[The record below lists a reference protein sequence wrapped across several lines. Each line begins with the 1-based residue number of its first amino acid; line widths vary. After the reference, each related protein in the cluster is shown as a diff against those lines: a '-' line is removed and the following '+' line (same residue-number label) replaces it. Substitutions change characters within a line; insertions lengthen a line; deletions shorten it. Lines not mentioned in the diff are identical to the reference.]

1 MSLRRLDLVQSMKLL
16 LVKNEIEAV
25 YEFQWRIQRD
35 LRARGKI
42 KEFYLDYERHFF
54 HIIAIFSCMH
64 EHMFSSLTYKPNGR
78 KMKA

>member
-1 MSLRRLDLVQSMKLL
+1 M
-16 LVKNEIEAV
+16 KNEIEAV
-25 YEFQWRIQRD
+25 YEFQWRIRYD

-42 KEFYLDYERHFF
+42 KKFYLDYERQFFF
-54 HIIAIFSCMH
+54 HIITIFSSTH